1 MNTNIRAAFA
11 ALCIVTSTLVLAP
24 GCASTATSASTG
36 EYIDDSVITTK
47 VKAALV
53 RDDATPAS
61 AIKVETFKGVV
72 QLSGF
77 VDNVTQKTT
86 AGVLAAKVDGVKSV
100 VNDIIVSTTLTKS
113 STGEFIDDSV
123 ITTKVKAAL
132 VRNDATPGG
141 AVKVDTL
148 KGVVQLSGFVD
159 NIAQKTS
166 AGAVAAKIEGVKDV
180 VNNVVVK

>member
-1 MNTNIRAAFA
+1 MKNLCFLFA
-11 ALCIVTSTLVLAP
+11 LLCVATSTLILAP
-24 GCASTATSASTG
+24 GCASTPTSSSTG

-47 VKAALV
+47 VKTALI
-53 RDDATPAS
+53 RNDATPGG

-77 VDNVTQKTT
+77 VDTVAEKSE
-86 AGVLAAKVDGVKSV
+86 AGVVAAKVEGVKNVS
-100 VNDIIVSTTLTKS
+100 NDIIVSTTLTKS

-132 VRNDATPGG
+132 VHDAVALGTS
-141 AVKVDTL
+141 VKVDTL

-159 NIAQKTS
+159 TVAQKS
-166 AGAVAAKIEGVKDV
+166 QAGMSAAKIEGVKDIR
-180 VNNVVVK
+180 NDIVVK